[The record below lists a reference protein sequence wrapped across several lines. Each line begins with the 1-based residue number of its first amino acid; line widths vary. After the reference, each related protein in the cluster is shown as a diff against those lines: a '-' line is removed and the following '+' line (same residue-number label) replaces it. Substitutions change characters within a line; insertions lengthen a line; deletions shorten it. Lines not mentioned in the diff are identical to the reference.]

1 MPRAEVLLDGVTY
14 LAVDRVPVV
23 RQVDVDDPPSPAAAE
38 RALAAALAG
47 LAGADA
53 RLRAGF
59 AAVRFANDADPD
71 GPTYLFSFQAREV
84 GGFEVT
90 YAGEDPPA
98 GGASPSSGGG

>member
-14 LAVDRVPVV
+14 LAVERAPVV
-23 RQVDVDDPPSPAAAE
+23 RHVDVDDPPSPTAAE
-38 RALAAALAG
+38 RALASALAG
-47 LAGADA
+47 LTGADA

-59 AAVRFANDADPD
+59 AAVRFADD

-90 YAGEDPPA
+90 YAGEDPSP
-98 GGASPSSGGG
+98 GGASPPSDGG